1 MTPVLMKVVQGD
13 PTKYPFKAQNDRQAH
28 LDTDELRRTIKPVFS
43 HIPTDFAGQEHLY
56 CDPDQLDANGAYRTP
71 KVMLQAKAR
80 GFSDPIAMNAA
91 DQKAAQDAKDAT
103 ITNQQSQI
111 TTLQST
117 IGSQT
122 TQIGSLQTQLSA
134 LANSFQTYIT
144 AVHGTGTTVSS

>member
-56 CDPDQLDANGAYRTP
+56 CDPDQLDSTGAYRTP
-71 KVMLQAKAR
+71 KVMQQAKAR
-80 GFSDPIAMNAA
+80 GFSDPIAMYAA

-103 ITNQQSQI
+103 IADQ
-111 TTLQST
+111 QST
-117 IGSQT
+117 IESQRI
-122 TQIGSLQTQLSA
+122 QIGSLQNQLT
-134 LANSFQTYIT
+134 TYIT
-144 AVHGTGTTVSS
+144 LTEERMNKIATLLKTVLPTS